1 MVRFLLRPT
10 AMESLDLELNPFDGD
25 EVTPFGTPDYRYF
38 TPTKGE
44 SSHAML
50 RRLHELT
57 PELPR
62 LVIERA
68 SSGEVV
74 LRAGVL
80 RTPLAKRGT
89 TPDDL
94 IIALNQLLSKSQIS
108 NRYVELSWHGN
119 ERAFAFT
126 SMDESID
133 LLNEGGLAVSDLSA
147 LMDVTA
153 W

>member
-1 MVRFLLRPT
+1 
-10 AMESLDLELNPFDGD
+10 MESLDLDLNPFEGD

-38 TPTKGE
+38 TPVKGE
-44 SSHAML
+44 SAQSML

-57 PELPR
+57 PELPL

-68 SSGEVV
+68 SNDEVV

-94 IIALNQLLSKSQIS
+94 ITALNHLLSKSQIDK
-108 NRYVELSWHGN
+108 RYVELAWHGT

-126 SMDESID
+126 SMDESLD
-133 LLNEGGLAVSDLSA
+133 LLNSGELVVCDLSA